1 MRENI
6 FLTGF
11 SGTGKSTVG
20 RDVARLLGWRFVDT
34 DELIVETAGKSIVT
48 IFEEGGEAMFRRLEH
63 EHLTEVCAAE
73 RQIVSTGGG
82 IVMDDR
88 NRRLMETSGVVVC
101 LEAGLGTIHRRI
113 LAEEDPAIRPMLS
126 DPDPLRRIG
135 ALKAER
141 QAGYARALWTVHTD
155 RLSPEEAAGE
165 VARAYRILVDR
176 VEGTPSPHSNP
187 SKGDRQGNQP
197 HVLSVHTKAGDY
209 PVWVGW
215 GNLAQVGGRVREI
228 VGEGSTYVVTD
239 AGASAHA
246 AIAVDSLEAAR
257 VPVQVLELP
266 SGEGSKTLDSA
277 RKIYGWLASCRAER
291 GDLVLAVG
299 GGVVGDVAGF
309 AAATYLRGI
318 RFAQVPTTLLAM
330 MDSSIGGKTG
340 VDLSEGKNLVGAFH
354 QPQFVLDDVR
364 TLQTLPER
372 ERISGWAEAIK
383 HGLIADE
390 GLLRSFE
397 EEGEA
402 IRSLDGAVTTEIIAR
417 SVAIKADVVSR
428 DERET
433 LGLRVLLNYGHTIA
447 HALEAATGYEKY
459 LHGEAVSIGMMG
471 AAAVCFGLDML
482 TYADVDRQRR
492 LLEAYGLPVRLD
504 QSGLEG
510 AISAA
515 MALDKKTVG
524 GAIRW
529 VLLDGIGHA
538 VTRSDV
544 PADLVDEALRGLC
557 PL

>member
-20 RDVARLLGWRFVDT
+20 RAVARLLGWQFVDT
-34 DELIVETAGKSIVT
+34 DELIVEATGKPIAT
-48 IFEEGGEAMFRRLEH
+48 IFEEGGEAAFRRLEN
-63 EHLTEVCAAE
+63 EHLTEVCEAE

-113 LAEEDPAIRPMLS
+113 LAEEGPAIRPMLS

-141 QAGYARALWTVHTD
+141 QAGYARAHWTVHTD
-155 RLSPEEAAGE
+155 RLTPEEAAGE
-165 VARAYRILVDR
+165 VARAYRILTDR
-176 VEGTPSPHSNP
+176 VEGTPTTQSYP
-187 SKGDRQGNQP
+187 SKRERAGNQP
-197 HVLSVHTKAGDY
+197 HVLSVRTTAGDY

-215 GNLAQVGGRVREI
+215 GNLAQLGGRVREI
-228 VGEGSTYVVTD
+228 VGEGAAYVVTD

-246 AIAVDSLEAAR
+246 AIASEFLAAAG

-266 SGEGSKTLDSA
+266 SGEGSKTLDTV
-277 RKIYGWLASCRAER
+277 RQIYGWLASHRAER
-291 GDLVLAVG
+291 GDLVVAVG

-309 AAATYLRGI
+309 AAATYLRGM

-397 EEGEA
+397 DKGEA
-402 IRSLDGAVTTEIIAR
+402 IRSLGGVATTEIIAR

-471 AAAVCFGLDML
+471 AAAVCRGLDML
-482 TYADVDRQRR
+482 TDADVDRQRR

-504 QSGLEG
+504 QTGLEG
-510 AISAA
+510 AMAAA

-538 VTRSDV
+538 VTRADV
-544 PADLVDEALRGLC
+544 PSDLVDEALRGLC
-557 PL
+557 P

>member
-20 RDVARLLGWRFVDT
+20 RAVARLLGWRFVDT
-34 DELIVETAGKSIVT
+34 DELIVEATGKSIAT
-48 IFEEGGEAMFRRLEH
+48 IFEEGGEAEFRRVEH
-63 EHLTEVCAAE
+63 EYLTEVCEAE

-101 LEAGLGTIHRRI
+101 LEAGLGTIRRRI
-113 LAEEDPAIRPMLS
+113 LAEENPAIRPMLS

-155 RLSPEEAAGE
+155 RLTPEEAAGE
-165 VARAYRILVDR
+165 VARAYRLLVDR
-176 VEGTPSPHSNP
+176 VEGTPSPQSYP
-187 SKGDRQGNQP
+187 AKRERAGNHP
-197 HVLSVHTKAGDY
+197 HVLSVRTKAGDY

-215 GNLAQVGGRVREI
+215 GNLAQLGGRVREI
-228 VGEGSTYVVTD
+228 VCEGSAYVVTD

-246 AIAVDSLEAAR
+246 AVAIESLGAAR
-257 VPVQVLELP
+257 VPVHVLELP
-266 SGEGSKTLDSA
+266 SGEGSKTLDTA
-277 RKIYGWLASCRAER
+277 RRIYSWLASCRAER

-309 AAATYLRGI
+309 AAATYLRGM

-354 QPQFVLDDVR
+354 HPQFVLDDVR

-383 HGLIADE
+383 HGLIADD

-397 EEGEA
+397 VEGEA

-433 LGLRVLLNYGHTIA
+433 LGQRVLLNYGHTIA

-471 AAAVCFGLDML
+471 AAAVCRGLDML
-482 TYADVDRQRR
+482 TDADVDRQRR

-504 QSGLEG
+504 QTGLEG

-538 VTRSDV
+538 VTRVDV
-544 PADLVDEALRGLC
+544 PADLVNEALRGLC
-557 PL
+557 P

>member
-20 RDVARLLGWRFVDT
+20 RSVARLLGWRFVDT
-34 DELIVETAGKSIVT
+34 DELIVEATGKSIAT
-48 IFEEGGEAMFRRLEH
+48 IFEEDGETEFRRLEH
-63 EHLTEVCAAE
+63 EYLTEVCEAE
-73 RQIVSTGGG
+73 GQIVSTGGG

-88 NRRLMETSGVVVC
+88 NRRLMETSGVVIC

-113 LAEEDPAIRPMLS
+113 LAEEDPVIRPMLS

-155 RLSPEEAAGE
+155 RLTPEEVAGE
-165 VARAYRILVDR
+165 VARAYRLLVDR
-176 VEGTPSPHSNP
+176 LEGTPSPQSYP
-187 SKGDRQGNQP
+187 AKGERAGNQP
-197 HVLSVHTKAGDY
+197 HVLSVRTKAGDY

-215 GNLAQVGGRVREI
+215 GNLAQLGGRVREI
-228 VGEGSTYVVTD
+228 VGEGSAYVVTD
-239 AGASAHA
+239 TGASAHA
-246 AIAVDSLEAAR
+246 ANAIESLGAAG
-257 VPVQVLELP
+257 VPIQVLELP
-266 SGEGSKTLDSA
+266 SGEGNKTLDTA
-277 RKIYGWLASCRAER
+277 RRIYSWLASCRAER

-309 AAATYLRGI
+309 AAATYLRGL

-354 QPQFVLDDVR
+354 NPQFVLDDVR

-383 HGLIADE
+383 HGLIADD

-397 EEGEA
+397 VEGEA
-402 IRSLDGAVTTEIIAR
+402 IRSLDRAVTTEIIAR

-433 LGLRVLLNYGHTIA
+433 LGQRVLLNYGHTIA

-471 AAAVCFGLDML
+471 AAEVCRGLDML
-482 TYADVDRQRR
+482 TDADVDRQRR

-504 QSGLEG
+504 QTGLEG

-538 VTRSDV
+538 VTRVDV

-557 PL
+557 P

>member
-20 RDVARLLGWRFVDT
+20 RAVARLLGWRFVDT
-34 DELIVETAGKSIVT
+34 DELIVEATGKSIPA
-48 IFEEGGEAMFRRLEH
+48 IFEEGGEAAFRRLEH
-63 EHLTEVCAAE
+63 EHLTKVCEAE

-88 NRRLMETSGVVVC
+88 NRRLMETSGIVVC

-113 LAEEDPAIRPMLS
+113 LAEDGQAIRPMLS

-155 RLSPEEAAGE
+155 RLTPEEAAGE

-176 VEGTPSPHSNP
+176 IEGTPSPQSYT
-187 SKGDRQGNQP
+187 SKGERAGNQP
-197 HVLSVHTKAGDY
+197 HVLSVRTMAGDY

-215 GNLAQVGGRVREI
+215 GNLAQLGGRVREI
-228 VGEGSTYVVTD
+228 VGEGAAYVVTD

-246 AIAVDSLEAAR
+246 AIASESMKAAR

-266 SGEGSKTLDSA
+266 SGEGSKTLDTA
-277 RKIYGWLASCRAER
+277 RRIYGWLASCRAER
-291 GDLVLAVG
+291 GDLVVAVG

-309 AAATYLRGI
+309 AAATYLRGM

-354 QPQFVLDDVR
+354 QPQFVLDDIR

-372 ERISGWAEAIK
+372 DRISGWAEAIK

-390 GLLRSFE
+390 RLLRSFE
-397 EEGEA
+397 DEGEA
-402 IRSLDGAVTTEIIAR
+402 IRSLEGAATTEVIAR

-471 AAAVCFGLDML
+471 AAAVCRGLDML
-482 TYADVDRQRR
+482 TDADVDRQRR

-504 QSGLEG
+504 QTGLEG
-510 AISAA
+510 AISAV
-515 MALDKKTVG
+515 MALDKKTMG

-538 VTRSDV
+538 VTRADV
-544 PADLVDEALRGLC
+544 PSDLVDEALRGLC
-557 PL
+557 P

>member
-1 MRENI
+1 
-6 FLTGF
+6 
-11 SGTGKSTVG
+11 
-20 RDVARLLGWRFVDT
+20 
-34 DELIVETAGKSIVT
+34 
-48 IFEEGGEAMFRRLEH
+48 
-63 EHLTEVCAAE
+63 
-73 RQIVSTGGG
+73 
-82 IVMDDR
+82 
-88 NRRLMETSGVVVC
+88 
-101 LEAGLGTIHRRI
+101 
-113 LAEEDPAIRPMLS
+113 
-126 DPDPLRRIG
+126 
-135 ALKAER
+135 
-141 QAGYARALWTVHTD
+141 
-155 RLSPEEAAGE
+155 
-165 VARAYRILVDR
+165 
-176 VEGTPSPHSNP
+176 
-187 SKGDRQGNQP
+187 
-197 HVLSVHTKAGDY
+197 
-209 PVWVGW
+209 
-215 GNLAQVGGRVREI
+215 
-228 VGEGSTYVVTD
+228 
-239 AGASAHA
+239 
-246 AIAVDSLEAAR
+246 
-257 VPVQVLELP
+257 
-266 SGEGSKTLDSA
+266 
-277 RKIYGWLASCRAER
+277 
-291 GDLVLAVG
+291 
-299 GGVVGDVAGF
+299 
-309 AAATYLRGI
+309 
-318 RFAQVPTTLLAM
+318 
-330 MDSSIGGKTG
+330 
-340 VDLSEGKNLVGAFH
+340 
-354 QPQFVLDDVR
+354 LDDVR

-390 GLLRSFE
+390 GLLLRFE
-397 EEGEA
+397 DEGEA

-557 PL
+557 P